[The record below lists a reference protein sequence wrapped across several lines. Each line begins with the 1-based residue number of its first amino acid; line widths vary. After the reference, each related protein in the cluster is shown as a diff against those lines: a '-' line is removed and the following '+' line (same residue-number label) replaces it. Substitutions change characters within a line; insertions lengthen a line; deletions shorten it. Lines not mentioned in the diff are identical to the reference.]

1 MATIYGPSVRMHNLK
16 RTILATGKPVRH
28 GFTLIELIIV
38 IALVALVGGLVVVN
52 AEAIFRG
59 LGEEPVDRILRKA
72 VREARF
78 QAAYLKEPV
87 QLRFDEESVAF
98 LLTGESGQTL
108 KDFSTGLESSANEL
122 DVEFEQLL
130 PEEGLNRNASPD
142 TVEIETVTF
151 RPDRSSTPFQ
161 VIIDQDGRPYTLRF
175 DPFSDIVID
184 DSRNP

>member
-1 MATIYGPSVRMHNLK
+1 MLNLK
-16 RTILATGKPVRH
+16 QTILETGKSVKR

-87 QLRFDEESVAF
+87 QLAFEEEGARF
-98 LLTGESGQTL
+98 LLTGSGGQKL
-108 KDFSTGLESSANEL
+108 ADFPTGLNGTSDNLSI
-122 DVEFEQLL
+122 EFEQIL
-130 PEEGLNRNASPD
+130 PEEGLNRNSTPE
-142 TVEIETVTF
+142 TMEIEVVTF

-161 VIIDQDGRPYTLRF
+161 ALIDEDVRPYVLRF
-175 DPFSDIVID
+175 DPFSDIVIN

>member
-1 MATIYGPSVRMHNLK
+1 VR
-16 RTILATGKPVRH
+16 R

-38 IALVALVGGLVVVN
+38 IALIALVGGLVVIN

-87 QLRFDEESVAF
+87 QLSFEEEDAVFLVTGAGGQSLARFE
-98 LLTGESGQTL
+98 
-108 KDFSTGLESSANEL
+108 TGLEDTTNDL
-122 DVEFEQLL
+122 YVEFEQIL
-130 PEEGLNRNASPD
+130 PEEGLNRNNSPE
-142 TVEIETVTF
+142 TAEIDVVTF

-161 VIIDQDGRPYTLRF
+161 AIIDEDRWSYTLRF

-184 DSRNP
+184 DSRNR